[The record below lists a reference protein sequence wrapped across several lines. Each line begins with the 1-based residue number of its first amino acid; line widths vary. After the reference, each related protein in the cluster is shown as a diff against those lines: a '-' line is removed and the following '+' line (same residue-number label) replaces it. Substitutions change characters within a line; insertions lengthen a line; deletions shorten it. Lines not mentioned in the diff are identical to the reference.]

1 MTDRFYEEERL
12 ELTSIIN
19 NCIKGCN
26 NPDLRTILD
35 CLGELGFSVV
45 RNKTERRNN
54 ETND

>member
-12 ELTSIIN
+12 ELISIIN

-35 CLGELGFSVV
+35 CLGELGFNVV
-45 RNKTERRNN
+45 RNKTER
-54 ETND
+54 EE